1 MSRWIIKMLLNG
13 AALLLIS
20 KWFHSIHVAN
30 FTVALWA
37 TLILGMVNTVIR
49 PILLFFTFP
58 LQVLTIGLFC
68 FVINAVTFALTAY
81 FIDGFEVGPW
91 PDNIGTVIVAAALMS
106 IFGYLIEV
114 VVGMKRE
121 KR

>member
-20 KWFHSIHVAN
+20 NWFHSIYVAN

-58 LQVLTIGLFC
+58 LQVLTIGLFW

-114 VVGMKRE
+114 VVGTKKE

>member
-1 MSRWIIKMLLNG
+1 MARWIIKMLLHG

-20 KWFHSIHVAN
+20 SWFHSIYIAN
-30 FTVALWA
+30 FVVAMWA
-37 TLILGMVNTVIR
+37 TLILGLVNTVIR

-58 LQVLTIGLFC
+58 LQVLTIGLFW

-114 VVGMKRE
+114 VVGMKKE

>member
-1 MSRWIIKMLLNG
+1 MIRWIIKLLLNG

-20 KWFHSIHVAN
+20 KWFASIHVAN

-37 TLILGMVNTVIR
+37 ILILGVVNTLIR
-49 PILLFFTFP
+49 PILMFFTLP
-58 LQVLTIGLFC
+58 LTILTMGLFW
-68 FVINAVTFALTAY
+68 FIINAVTFALTAY

-106 IFGYLIEV
+106 ILGWLIEM
-114 VVGMKRE
+114 VVGLKKER
-121 KR
+121 R

>member
-20 KWFHSIHVAN
+20 SWFHSIYVAN

-58 LQVLTIGLFC
+58 LQVLTIGLFW

-106 IFGYLIEV
+106 IFGYLIEA
-114 VVGMKRE
+114 VVGVRKE

>member
-20 KWFHSIHVAN
+20 NWFDSIYVAN

-37 TLILGMVNTVIR
+37 ILILGMVNTVIR

-58 LQVLTIGLFC
+58 LQVLTIGLFW

-114 VVGMKRE
+114 VVGTRKE

>member
-20 KWFHSIHVAN
+20 NWFHSIYVAN

-37 TLILGMVNTVIR
+37 ILILGMVNTVIR

-58 LQVLTIGLFC
+58 LQVLTIGLFW

-114 VVGMKRE
+114 VVGTRKE